1 MGQLEQ
7 EDYEIKVTMTIQAS
21 ILQYFSQAQSVLKIF
36 DKYLNRHR
44 ELDFL
49 KMRRFLHTTYN
60 SLCEVDHNFKSKRM
74 MKLYENMENVA
85 KTYDDFATKCNIGV
99 RSYHVVFL
107 QQQERYA
114 LFETLLQHNLD
125 EIAFLREQATGF
137 KKSVQRDKEDL
148 EKLSKQSSLYDQKE
162 SEFKLLKR
170 RENSVLVRMGEVK
183 EQNEILT
190 EVLTDFRET
199 YQTQFLLMYEKYT
212 QNIKPKLLS
221 ILNAMAFEFDVE
233 IWLQANNSDVI
244 KSFFQTA
251 ETNETI
257 NSKTYLTYYLKGL
270 DKSKMRTEHKEL
282 QKLLDYLNVATP
294 IFCVIYMPI
303 QEDLDLLVSTLE
315 ADDNGL
321 VIHGY
326 TDAKVALTQAFK
338 TRIDILILD
347 LEADE
352 SVLESFLSLYQ
363 RNSKQLE
370 IKAKIMLVCNKVNKH
385 TINKAELL
393 GADSLIDKTEN
404 AYEIIDTVYDLLKV
418 DNTETD

>member
-21 ILQYFSQAQSVLKIF
+21 ILQYFSQAQNVLKVF

-60 SLCEVDHNFKSKRM
+60 SLSEVDHHFKSKRII
-74 MKLYENMENVA
+74 KLYENMENVS
-85 KTYDDFATKCNIGV
+85 KVYDDFATKCITGV

-107 QQQERYA
+107 QQQDRYA

-137 KKSVQRDKEDL
+137 KKSVQRDKEAL
-148 EKLSKQSSLYDQKE
+148 EKTPKHSTLYDQKE

-170 RENSVLVRMGEVK
+170 RENSVIVRIGEVK

-199 YQTQFLLMYEKYT
+199 YQTQFLLMYEKFT
-212 QNIKPKLLS
+212 QSIQPKLLS

-233 IWLQANNSDVI
+233 IWLQANTSDII

-251 ETNETI
+251 ENHEMI
-257 NSKTYLTYYLKGL
+257 NSKTYLSYYLKGF
-270 DKSKMRTEHKEL
+270 DKSKMRTEQKEL

-294 IFCVIYMPI
+294 IYCAIYMPI
-303 QEDLDLLVSTLE
+303 QEDLDHLVSTLQ

-352 SVLESFLSLYQ
+352 SILESFLSLYQ

-370 IKAKIMLVCNKVNKH
+370 IEAKIMLACSKVDEQ

-393 GADSLIDKTEN
+393 GADSLIDKTED

-418 DNTETD
+418 DNTPID